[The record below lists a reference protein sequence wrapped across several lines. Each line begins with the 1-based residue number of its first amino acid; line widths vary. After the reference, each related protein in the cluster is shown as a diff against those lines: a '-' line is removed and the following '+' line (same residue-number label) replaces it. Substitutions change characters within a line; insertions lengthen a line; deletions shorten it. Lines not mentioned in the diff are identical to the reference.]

1 MRKNIIA
8 LCLMALFAQSVN
20 AQGFFKKLGKVLKE
34 SAQTIVTGGAVTQ
47 ETKWGNITVK
57 HLIPNMTVSVQN
69 IERNGENL
77 LVTLLFTNTSSQKMQ
92 LWGLR
97 GRKVFD
103 SQGTQYNSSCM
114 VGNEWLTIGD
124 SYSYFESQVPTKVIC
139 SFGAVPS
146 SSFVVSMIKFET
158 SYISDG
164 KRYETP
170 LEIRNITVPE
180 YKPAA
185 TTTNAATTT
194 AKNSATTAN
203 MGVFKGVWNKDFPSD
218 KAGIGME
225 LYGIQKKSDDYDKP
239 VYGTISSYRNNG
251 SRIDDD
257 YITKMSVNGNTATIE
272 YECGRVMD
280 EDFNPRIGKAQLTI
294 NPQTKAMTIK
304 VISYPE
310 GTSDGCYVLDGVTMA
325 KDK

>member
-20 AQGFFKKLGKVLKE
+20 AQGFFKKLGKALKE

-69 IERNGENL
+69 VERNGDNL
-77 LVTLLFTNTSSQKMQ
+77 AVTLLFTNTSSQKMQ
-92 LWGLR
+92 LWDLR
-97 GRKVFD
+97 SRKVFD

-124 SYSYFESQVPTKVIC
+124 SYSYFESQVPTKVVC
-139 SFGAVPS
+139 SFGAVPT

-180 YKPAA
+180 HKPVA
-185 TTTNAATTT
+185 TTTNAASTT
-194 AKNSATTAN
+194 AKSTTTTVNNQA
-203 MGVFKGVWNKDFPSD
+203 GAKIFKGEWSNKGGDCYLAIDLYAKSIEVEAGELSHGSLAIFYGNSSD
-218 KAGIGME
+218 ANI
-225 LYGIQKKSDDYDKP
+225 IQSA
-239 VYGTISSYRNNG
+239 S
-251 SRIDDD
+251 
-257 YITKMSVNGNTATIE
+257 ITGNTATLNMTCRDESKVTVKLTYNPANKTIT
-272 YECGRVMD
+272 VSNAKVD
-280 EDFNPRIGKAQLTI
+280 EDSRCI
-294 NPQTKAMTIK
+294 
-304 VISYPE
+304 
-310 GTSDGCYVLDGVTMA
+310 LDGMEPIVLN
-325 KDK
+325 KKK

>member
-20 AQGFFKKLGKVLKE
+20 AQGFFKKLGKALKE

-69 IERNGENL
+69 VERNGDNL
-77 LVTLLFTNTSSQKMQ
+77 VVTLLFTNTSSQKMQ
-92 LWGLR
+92 LWDLR
-97 GRKVFD
+97 SRKVFD

-124 SYSYFESQVPTKVIC
+124 SYSYFESQVPTKVVC

-146 SSFVVSMIKFET
+146 NSFVVSMIKFET

-180 YKPAA
+180 YKPVT

-194 AKNSATTAN
+194 AKNTTATVNNQAGAKIFKGEWSNKEGDCYLAIDLYAKSIEYEYGEPLTHGTLAVFYGNSRDVNVIKSAT
-203 MGVFKGVWNKDFPSD
+203 
-218 KAGIGME
+218 
-225 LYGIQKKSDDYDKP
+225 
-239 VYGTISSYRNNG
+239 
-251 SRIDDD
+251 
-257 YITKMSVNGNTATIE
+257 ITGNTAVLTMECQNGGSGGKVTVKLVYNSTNKTITVSNAK
-272 YECGRVMD
+272 YYGDSWCV
-280 EDFNPRIGKAQLTI
+280 F
-294 NPQTKAMTIK
+294 
-304 VISYPE
+304 
-310 GTSDGCYVLDGVTMA
+310 DGIEPIVLN
-325 KDK
+325 KKK

>member
-1 MRKNIIA
+1 MGKNIIA

-20 AQGFFKKLGKVLKE
+20 AQGFFKKLGKALKE

-69 IERNGENL
+69 VERNGENL

-124 SYSYFESQVPTKVIC
+124 SYSYFESQVPTKVVC
-139 SFGAVPS
+139 SFGAVPT

-180 YKPAA
+180 YKPATV
-185 TTTNAATTT
+185 TTGAVTT
-194 AKNSATTAN
+194 AAKNTQTAAN
-203 MGVFKGVWNKDFPSD
+203 MGVFKGVWSKKSGSSGRD
-218 KAGIGME
+218 IE
-225 LYGIQKKSDDYDKP
+225 LYGTGKKNDEGLTI
-239 VYGTISSYRNNG
+239 YGTLSA
-251 SRIDDD
+251 
-257 YITKMSVNGNTATIE
+257 YINDGMQMNDGEITQIKVNGNTAEIE
-272 YECGRVMD
+272 FICDRGD
-280 EDFNPRIGKAQLTI
+280 EGEKGKAKLVYNPSSKTLSFTI
-294 NPQTKAMTIK
+294 IQAPGMCFWQDLKN
-304 VISYPE
+304 Y
-310 GTSDGCYVLDGVTMA
+310 TMP
-325 KDK
+325 KK

>member
-20 AQGFFKKLGKVLKE
+20 AQGFFKKLGKALKE

-69 IERNGENL
+69 VERNGDKL

-97 GRKVFD
+97 ARKVFD

-124 SYSYFESQVPTKVIC
+124 SYSYFESQVPTKVVC

-146 SSFVVSMIKFET
+146 KSFVVSMIKFET

-180 YKPAA
+180 YKPVT

-194 AKNSATTAN
+194 AKNTTATVN
-203 MGVFKGVWNKDFPSD
+203 NQAGAKIFKGEWSNKEGDCYLAIDLYAKSIEVEAGELSHGSFAIFYSPYSSD
-218 KAGIGME
+218 GNVI
-225 LYGIQKKSDDYDKP
+225 KSA
-239 VYGTISSYRNNG
+239 V
-251 SRIDDD
+251 
-257 YITKMSVNGNTATIE
+257 ITGNTAVVT
-272 YECGRVMD
+272 
-280 EDFNPRIGKAQLTI
+280 
-294 NPQTKAMTIK
+294 TKCLKDDDGIK
-304 VISYPE
+304 VTMKLTYNPANKTI
-310 GTSDGCYVLDGVTMA
+310 TVSDAKAYGDSRCLLDGMDPIVLN
-325 KDK
+325 KKK

>member
-20 AQGFFKKLGKVLKE
+20 AQGFFKKLGKALKE

-69 IERNGENL
+69 VERNGDKL

-97 GRKVFD
+97 ARKVFD

-124 SYSYFESQVPTKVIC
+124 SYSYFESQVPTKVVC
-139 SFGAVPS
+139 SFGAVPIS
-146 SSFVVSMIKFET
+146 NFVVSMIKFET

-185 TTTNAATTT
+185 NTTSTATTT
-194 AKNSATTAN
+194 APNTQTAAN
-203 MGVFKGVWNKDFPSD
+203 NQTGAKIFKGEWSNKEGDCYLAIDLYAKSIEVEAGELSHGSFAIFMGPNSSD
-218 KAGIGME
+218 GNVI
-225 LYGIQKKSDDYDKP
+225 KSAN
-239 VYGTISSYRNNG
+239 IA
-251 SRIDDD
+251 
-257 YITKMSVNGNTATIE
+257 GNTAELTMECLKGGKVTAKLTYNPANKTIT
-272 YECGRVMD
+272 VS
-280 EDFNPRIGKAQLTI
+280 NA
-294 NPQTKAMTIK
+294 K
-304 VISYPE
+304 VYGDSWC
-310 GTSDGCYVLDGVTMA
+310 TLDGMEPIVLN
-325 KDK
+325 KKK